1 MTLPRHGTNY
11 APSTLAAVRRVL
23 RSARE
28 VWHRN
33 GRAILTRTAR
43 LTFAAVLAYVVAVAV
58 LHEPTPPLTGPLT
71 ALLVVQ
77 ATLYSTLNAGFRRL
91 ASVVS
96 GVLIS
101 VVLTNVMGLTW
112 WSLGIVIA
120 LALVVGHLVRLEEHL
135 LEAPISAM
143 LILGVS
149 STADMAASYRIGET
163 LVGAGVGILVNLLL
177 PQPVRTGSAGA
188 AVELVATDAAAVLD
202 RVGDELPQG
211 ASREQAYGWLA
222 DFRALSHR
230 VDAADRAIHELA
242 ESRRLN
248 PRAVR
253 TADTTPILRSGLDA
267 LEHSV
272 VSLRALF
279 RSIADGLGDGEE
291 LGGDGGDGRA
301 DADGRAGYQPELAE
315 AFGGLLHDLGGSLR
329 AFGALVR
336 AEADPSQ
343 PGTDT
348 ALAEALESLRE
359 TRAFLT
365 ELLLVDARQDPT
377 LWLLR
382 GSLLAAVE
390 RVLRE
395 LDLDERRHRRQQW
408 EREQAER
415 RRRLSRRPA
424 R

>member
-11 APSTLAAVRRVL
+11 APSTLAAVRSVL

-120 LALVVGHLVRLEEHL
+120 LALIVGHLVRLEEHL

-163 LVGAGVGILVNLLL
+163 LVGAGVGILVNVLL

-188 AVELVATDAAAVLD
+188 AVEQVATDAATVLD

-279 RSIADGLGDGEE
+279 RSIADGLAEGETDE
-291 LGGDGGDGRA
+291 A
-301 DADGRAGYQPELAE
+301 EPAYNPELLE
-315 AFGGLLHDLGGSLR
+315 AFGGLLHDLAGSLR

-336 AEADPSQ
+336 AEADPTQ

-395 LDLDERRHRRQQW
+395 LDLDERRHRREQW

-415 RRRLSRRPA
+415 RRRVSRRPA

>member
-11 APSTLAAVRRVL
+11 APSTVAALRYAL
-23 RSARE
+23 RSARD

-33 GRAILTRTAR
+33 GRAMLHRTAR

-77 ATLYSTLNAGFRRL
+77 ATLFSTLNAGFRRL

-120 LALVVGHLVRLEEHL
+120 LALLVGHLVRLEEHL

-149 STADMAASYRIGET
+149 STADTAASYRIGET
-163 LVGAGVGILVNLLL
+163 LVGAGVGILVNVLL
-177 PQPVRTGSAGA
+177 PQPVRTGSAGV
-188 AVELVATDAAAVLD
+188 AVERVATDAAALLD

-222 DFRALSHR
+222 DFRSLSHR
-230 VDAADRAIHELA
+230 VDAADRAIVELA

-248 PRAVR
+248 PRAVGR
-253 TADTTPILRSGLDA
+253 VDPTPILRSGLDA

-279 RSIADGLGDGEE
+279 RSIADGLREE
-291 LGGDGGDGRA
+291 AAEDSAPETRGY
-301 DADGRAGYQPELAE
+301 DADLLE
-315 AFGGLLHDLGGSLR
+315 AFGGLLHDLAGSLR

-336 AEADPSQ
+336 AEADPNH

-348 ALAEALESLRE
+348 ALAEALDSLRE

-365 ELLLVDARQDPT
+365 ELLLVDARADPT

-415 RRRLSRRPA
+415 RRGLSRRPA

>member
-11 APSTLAAVRRVL
+11 APSTLAALRSAL
-23 RSARE
+23 RSARD

-33 GRAILTRTAR
+33 GRSMLQRTAR

-120 LALVVGHLVRLEEHL
+120 LALLVGHLVRLEEHL

-163 LVGAGVGILVNLLL
+163 LVGAGVGILVNVLL
-177 PQPVRTGSAGA
+177 PQPVRTRSAGA
-188 AVELVATDAAAVLD
+188 AVEHVATEAAAVLD
-202 RVGDELPQG
+202 RVGDELPEG
-211 ASREQAYGWLA
+211 PTREQAYGWLS

-230 VDAADRAIHELA
+230 VDAADRAIQELA

-279 RSIADGLGDGEE
+279 RSIADGIAEGEAQE
-291 LGGDGGDGRA
+291 A
-301 DADGRAGYQPELAE
+301 EPAYNPELLA
-315 AFGGLLHDLGGSLR
+315 AFGGLLHDLAGSIR

-336 AEADPSQ
+336 AEADPTA
-343 PGTDT
+343 PGTDA
-348 ALAEALESLRE
+348 ALAGALETLRE

-365 ELLLVDARQDPT
+365 ELLLVDARSDPT
-377 LWLLR
+377 SWLLR

-395 LDLDERRHRRQQW
+395 LDLDERRHRREQW

>member
-1 MTLPRHGTNY
+1 MTLPRHGPTY
-11 APSTLAAVRRVL
+11 TPGTAAAVRSAL
-23 RSARE
+23 RGARD

-43 LTFAAVLAYVVAVAV
+43 LTFAAVVAYVVAVAV

-77 ATLYSTLNAGFRRL
+77 ATLFSTLTAGLRRV
-91 ASVVS
+91 ASVLS

-120 LALVVGHLVRLEEHL
+120 LALLVGHLVRLGEHL

-149 STADMAASYRIGET
+149 STADVAASYRIGET
-163 LVGAGVGILVNLLL
+163 LVGAGVGILVNVLL
-177 PQPVRTGSAGA
+177 PQPVRVGSAGA
-188 AVELVATDAAAVLD
+188 AVEQVATDAAALLD

-211 ASREQAYGWLA
+211 ASRDQAYSWLG

-230 VDAADRAIHELA
+230 VDAADRAIVELA

-253 TADTTPILRSGLDA
+253 TADTTPMLRSGLDA

-279 RSIADGLGDGEE
+279 RSIADGLQEE
-291 LGGDGGDGRA
+291 DAGPESAYTTELLG
-301 DADGRAGYQPELAE
+301 
-315 AFGGLLHDLGGSLR
+315 AFGALLHDLAGSLR
-329 AFGALVR
+329 AYGSLVR
-336 AEADPSQ
+336 AEGDPSVQ
-343 PGTDT
+343 GSEGTLAD
-348 ALAEALESLRE
+348 ALDSLRE

-365 ELLLVDARQDPT
+365 ELLLVDARESPN

-415 RRRLSRRPA
+415 RRRLSRRPV